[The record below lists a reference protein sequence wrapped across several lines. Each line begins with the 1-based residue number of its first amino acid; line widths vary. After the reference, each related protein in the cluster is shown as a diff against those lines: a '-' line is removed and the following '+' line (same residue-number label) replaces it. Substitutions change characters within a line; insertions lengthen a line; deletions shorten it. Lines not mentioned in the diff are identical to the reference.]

1 MSVAYVKAK
10 GEGMGGNTASAH
22 VAERQQQGAPPID
35 NTKDRAAAADA
46 NYAMA
51 GKHTQTT
58 AQNDIARQQVCPL
71 THLTN
76 IATSG
81 INNDGALGSF
91 GKTGGTAT
99 KATGQYG

>member
-1 MSVAYVKAK
+1 
-10 GEGMGGNTASAH
+10 MGGNTASAH
-22 VAERQQQGAPPID
+22 VAEQQRQGAPSIA
-35 NTKDRAAAADA
+35 NAKDRAAAAGA
-46 NYAMA
+46 NYATA
-51 GKHTQTT
+51 GKHTQIT
-58 AQNDIARQQVCPL
+58 AQNDIARQQVSPL

-99 KATGQYG
+99 KATGHYG